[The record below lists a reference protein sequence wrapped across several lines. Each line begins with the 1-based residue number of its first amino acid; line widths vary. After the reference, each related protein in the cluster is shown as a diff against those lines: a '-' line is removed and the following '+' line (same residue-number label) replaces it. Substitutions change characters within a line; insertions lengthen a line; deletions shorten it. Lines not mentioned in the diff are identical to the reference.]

1 MNKLKEEQKYEQLR
15 MLGKELHIPMP
26 EAFWELEVRDKDGKV
41 IQRHRERSHSWIRN
55 AYNHLAS
62 QLFAKNA
69 NDDTFGAGK
78 LSIKKE
84 DATVL
89 YGTYPITLGYSSNC
103 DIPPSGY
110 LGSAGQNV
118 VGIVVGTG
126 TAAESFED
134 YKLDTKIANGVGA
147 GQLSYIVSDTH
158 VITYTAATKVLKDEL
173 VRYLNNNSGGDITVN
188 EVGIICNGYV
198 GQSAKQWL
206 QVRDKLA
213 AGVTVPDTGQLKV
226 TYTIQLTY
234 PA

>member
-1 MNKLKEEQKYEQLR
+1 MNKLKEEQNYEQLR
-15 MLGKELHIPMP
+15 KLGKELHIPMP
-26 EAFWELEVRDKDGKV
+26 EAFWTLEVFDKDGKLL
-41 IQRHRERSHSWIRN
+41 QRHHQRSHSWLRN

-62 QLFAKNA
+62 ELFAKNA

-78 LSIKKE
+78 LSIKQE
-84 DATVL
+84 DATVR
-89 YGTYPITLGYSSNC
+89 YGTYPIALGYSSNV
-103 DIPPSGY
+103 DIAPSGY
-110 LGSAGQNV
+110 LGSAGLNT
-118 VGIVVGTG
+118 VGIIVGTG
-126 TAAESFED
+126 VAAESFED
-134 YKLDTKIANGVGA
+134 YMLAVKIANGVGA

-173 VRYLNNNSGGDITVN
+173 VRYFNNNSGGDITVN

-198 GQSAKQWL
+198 GQQGRQWL

-213 AGVTVPDTGQLKV
+213 TGVTIPDTGQLKV